1 MYSLGIVLI
10 EVATWERID
19 TIMGFENLDEVGPR
33 QLREVRPRLLGYHS
47 TSSSGETI
55 ADNAPPPSSSFLD
68 RVASNV
74 GDVYRT
80 VVELCLGAD
89 EVEKPMYKGESD
101 VCVTVRLQR
110 MMKEDVVRRLRALE
124 SAMSF

>member
-1 MYSLGIVLI
+1 MSLC
-10 EVATWERID
+10 ATLSEC
-19 TIMGFENLDEVGPR
+19 L
-33 QLREVRPRLLGYHS
+33 HS

-80 VVELCLGAD
+80 VVELCLKAD
-89 EVEKPMYKGESD
+89 EVEKPMYRGESD
-101 VCVTVRLQR
+101 VSVTVRLQR
-110 MMKEDVVRRLRALE
+110 MMEEDAVRRLRALE
-124 SAMSF
+124 SAMRGNVYIFNN